1 MFNKTKNSINQSERN
16 LVINF
21 KIQPALVVLPSDV
34 VIIVVETIVVSVVNV
49 VEFVDVSVVVNGVVG
64 TSWHSKNSQGHPL
77 RQLL

>member
-1 MFNKTKNSINQSERN
+1 MNKKLISQSERN
-16 LVINF
+16 LVANF

-34 VIIVVETIVVSVVNV
+34 VIIVVETIVVSVANV